1 MNRQTERTKYDNQ
14 EIIKLLF
21 DYDKDIVAKIRT
33 IPGTR
38 WSRSLK
44 CWYITDQPQKI
55 TALQN
60 IGIKIEQK
68 RVSISVAKDTNSELL
83 IRFYDYMKTR
93 CYSTNTINSYVE
105 CVRIF

>member
-1 MNRQTERTKYDNQ
+1 MNVQIERAEYDNH

-38 WSRSLK
+38 WSRSML
-44 CWYITDQPQKI
+44 CWYIADQPQKI

-60 IGIKIEQK
+60 IGINVEQK
-68 RVSISVAKDTNSELL
+68 SILNSIADDANSDLL
-83 IRFYDYMKTR
+83 IRF
-93 CYSTNTINSYVE
+93 
-105 CVRIF
+105 